1 MDKCRGFKTR
11 WDNIDGDQETQQTQD
26 RSRYWFLL
34 GWTDAERQ
42 IDRETCSDCEGL
54 ILQRRS
60 TKKLLSAEK
69 YCPWYE
75 QREELRKAKENIEY
89 YKQLAEGYK
98 KNRDYWIIKNEEIR
112 NKIMELIQE
121 ATPK

>member
-42 IDRETCSDCEGL
+42 TCSDCGGL
-54 ILQRRS
+54 ILQRHS
-60 TKKLLSAEK
+60 SAVET
-69 YCPWYE
+69 YCPLCE
-75 QREELRKAKENIEY
+75 QKEALRKAKNDVDY
-89 YKQLAEGYK
+89 YKKIAEGYK
-98 KNRDYWIIKNEEIR
+98 KIEIIG
-112 NKIMELIQE
+112 
-121 ATPK
+121 